1 MKSKSLQV
9 TIFVII
15 AIVAILLMSTGLIVN
30 VQWFQEVGYLQ
41 VFFTKVVAISQLLI
55 PIFLIYF
62 FVIWLYIK
70 SLKKNILRLAGQEN
84 EKKVNKYSA
93 LVSIGIALVGA
104 VSTAVG
110 NWYKI
115 LQFTNSVPFNE
126 VDPIFNK
133 DISFYVFKLPLIQ
146 SVYDAIFFLMIILVG
161 VTFVVYL
168 GLNVKD
174 KFANRMSDD
183 NVISINP
190 TTDGIK
196 NFAGKQLAIVSSV
209 LVILVGL
216 GYILKAYYLVYSQ
229 RGVAYGASYT
239 DVMITLKFYR
249 VITIAAIVAGII
261 VFFSVIRAKFKPIIV
276 SIAAI
281 GVLIVLEPI
290 TALFVQNIIVK
301 SNEMDLEKQYI
312 QYNIDATKKAYN
324 VDAIEENSFE
334 PAKELT
340 AEQLVNNQDI
350 LDNLKVNAN
359 EPVLNFYQQV
369 QLIKNYYSFNDT
381 DTDRYNINGDY
392 SQVFIA
398 PREINTENM
407 TSNWQNKH
415 LRYTH
420 GYGVA
425 MSEVNTVTSE
435 GQPSFV
441 MKDIPTVNLTDINL
455 ENPRIYYGEG
465 DNDYVIVNTKLGEFD
480 YPTGESENTFNYDGT
495 GGIEMNFFNR
505 ILFSIYEQNPRIL
518 FSSSINEESKIII
531 NKNIMERVKAIAPF
545 LQYDSD
551 PYVVIH
557 DGRLVWM
564 IDAYTVSDKYPFSE
578 PYYGVNYIRNSVKIV
593 VDAFNGT
600 TDFYIVD
607 ETDPIAQ
614 SYSKIFKG
622 LFKPMSEMPA
632 DLKDHFKYPQGI
644 FNVQSEV
651 LNKYHVND
659 PIKLFTQEDLWDK
672 SKVSSNNSS
681 STDAQQYNNEILNQ
695 LSQSN
700 QQTSLNSNANE
711 SLYLMTRLPGEE
723 NLEMMLFE
731 YFNMKGKPSMVAL
744 LGARMDGD
752 NYGKLIMYKF
762 PQQTTTYSPVLFQ
775 NRIQQDPEISKE
787 ISLWEGKGS
796 EVVYGDVI
804 IVPIEDSLLYLNTIY
819 LKASAENSMPEMKRV
834 ILSNGD
840 KIVIEETVEKALE
853 TLFKYKSPSQLAP
866 DDETIQD
873 GNMGEEVTETPE
885 VISGTVQEAADL
897 FNKAMESQKNGDWAA
912 YGEYI
917 DNLGKLLESLNK

>member
-1 MKSKSLQV
+1 M
-9 TIFVII
+9 
-15 AIVAILLMSTGLIVN
+15 
-30 VQWFQEVGYLQ
+30 
-41 VFFTKVVAISQLLI
+41 LI

-62 FVIWLYIK
+62 LVIWLYIK
-70 SLKKNILRLAGQEN
+70 SLKKNILRLVGHEN
-84 EKKVNKYSA
+84 EKKISKYSA
-93 LVSIGIALVGA
+93 LISVGVALIGSITTA
-104 VSTAVG
+104 VS

-146 SVYDAIFFLMIILVG
+146 SVYDAIFFLIIILVG
-161 VTFVVYL
+161 ATFLIYI
-168 GLNVKD
+168 GLNIKD
-174 KFANRMSDD
+174 KFVNRVNED

-190 TTDGIK
+190 TDGIK

-216 GYILKAYYLVYSQ
+216 GYILKAYYLVYSE

-249 VITIAAIVAGII
+249 VITVAAIIAGIV
-261 VFFSVIRAKFKPIIV
+261 VFFSVMRSKFKPIIV

-301 SNEMDLEKQYI
+301 SNEMGLEKQYI

-324 VDAIEENSFE
+324 IDTIEENSFE
-334 PAKELT
+334 PKKELS
-340 AEQLVNNQDI
+340 ADQLANNQDI

-398 PREINTENM
+398 PREINTSNM
-407 TSNWQNKH
+407 NTNWQNKH

-465 DNDYVIVNTKLGEFD
+465 DNDYVIVNTELGEFD
-480 YPTGESENTFNYDGT
+480 YPAGETENTFNYNGT
-495 GGIEMNFFNR
+495 GGIEMTFLNR

-518 FSSSINEESKIII
+518 FSSSINEDSKIII
-531 NKNIMERVKAIAPF
+531 NKNIMERVRNIAPF

-551 PYVVIH
+551 PYIVIH

-564 IDAYTVSDKYPFSE
+564 MDAYTVSDKYPFSE
-578 PYYGVNYIRNSVKIV
+578 PYYGINYIRNSVKVV

-600 TDFYIVD
+600 ADFYVVD
-607 ETDPIAQ
+607 ETDPIVQ

-622 LFKPMSEMPA
+622 LFKPVSEMPA
-632 DLKDHFKYPQGI
+632 DLKEHFKYPQGI
-644 FNVQSEV
+644 FNVQTEV
-651 LNKYHVND
+651 LTKYHVND

-672 SKVSSNNSS
+672 SNVSKQQNSS
-681 STDAQQYNNEILNQ
+681 KNTEQYNNELLNQ

-700 QQTSLNSNANE
+700 QASMDTDNNE

-731 YFNMKGKPSMVAL
+731 YFNMKGKPSMVSL
-744 LGARMDGD
+744 LGARMDGE

-796 EVVYGDVI
+796 EVVYGL
-804 IVPIEDSLLYLNTIY
+804 SLIH
-819 LKASAENSMPEMKRV
+819 
-834 ILSNGD
+834 I
-840 KIVIEETVEKALE
+840 
-853 TLFKYKSPSQLAP
+853 
-866 DDETIQD
+866 
-873 GNMGEEVTETPE
+873 
-885 VISGTVQEAADL
+885 
-897 FNKAMESQKNGDWAA
+897 
-912 YGEYI
+912 
-917 DNLGKLLESLNK
+917 